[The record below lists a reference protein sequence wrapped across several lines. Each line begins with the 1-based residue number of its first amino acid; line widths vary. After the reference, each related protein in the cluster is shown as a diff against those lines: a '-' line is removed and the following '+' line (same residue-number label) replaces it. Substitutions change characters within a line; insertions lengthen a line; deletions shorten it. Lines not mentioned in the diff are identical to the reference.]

1 MKSIRMGSLMIVLVL
16 AVLTFPASAA
26 GTEQEGGPEL
36 QPMINEKDV
45 TSSEGQD
52 VSGGEAKK
60 IVSFQRLPSDIE
72 FQTGIVRSNFAPML
86 PKALTVRWMEDGQQE
101 EAVVSVTWGSDPAYD
116 PDKAGKYVFT
126 PVLPEEYRV
135 ESGASL
141 EIQVTLSK
149 EKTTV
154 SGLDLTMKKKARF
167 KLTDEITVEPA
178 YGRSVQLQMK
188 VKGHWITKKNQTLA
202 NAKSDT
208 FTLTYANDWWKTERS
223 HWRLIIEESQ
233 EGTAYT
239 SPAVTVS
246 TQRFYQTPGKY
257 FKIKSTIPTRKSGY
271 TLKPGMSG
279 YKVYKV
285 QKRLGCYQGKA
296 KYTAATVKKVK
307 RFQKKKKLKA
317 TGRVNKAT
325 WLKMGFSEKDWYY
338 MDSYVTPVKVN
349 PTSTKAD
356 HINAMVETAKSYVGT
371 RYIWCASAK
380 QKQGVDCAGL
390 VIQCLY
396 AAGIDPLP
404 QGSHVYAYSKNEYT
418 TRKLWASK
426 KFKHVKYSQKKKGDI
441 IVYHNGKG
449 IVNHVSLYIGGGRE
463 IEATPGI
470 TRYSKAGGRV
480 KGVLR
485 PII

>member
-1 MKSIRMGSLMIVLVL
+1 MKSIRAISLITAFVMVVLI
-16 AVLTFPASAA
+16 FPASAA
-26 GTEQEGGPEL
+26 GAEQKGAADA
-36 QPMINEKDV
+36 QSIANEKTV
-45 TSSEGQD
+45 TSEEGQD
-52 VSGGEAKK
+52 VSGSEAKR
-60 IVSFQRLPSDIE
+60 IVSFHALPSDIK
-72 FQTGIVRSNFAPML
+72 FQTGLVRSNFMPIL
-86 PKALTVRWMEDGQQE
+86 PETLTVRLMRDGQSE
-101 EAVVSVTWGSDPAYD
+101 EAAVPVKWESTPAYD
-116 PDKAGKYVFT
+116 PDKAGKYTFA
-126 PVLPEEYRV
+126 PSLPEGYQAEH
-135 ESGASL
+135 GAAP

-149 EKTTV
+149 EKTAV
-154 SGLDLTMKKKARF
+154 SGLDLTVKKKARS
-167 KLTDEITVEPA
+167 KLTDEITVAPA
-178 YGRSVQLQMK
+178 YGRRVQLQMK
-188 VKGHWITKKNQTLA
+188 VKDEWVTKGERTLA
-202 NAKSDT
+202 DAKSDT
-208 FTLTYANDWWKTERS
+208 FILTYANDWWKTEHS
-223 HWRLIIEESQ
+223 QWRLVIAESE

-239 SPAVTVS
+239 SPAVTIS
-246 TQRFYQTPGKY
+246 TQRFYQTPGNY

-317 TGRVNKAT
+317 TGKVNKAT

-338 MDSYVTPVKVN
+338 LDSYVTPIKVN
-349 PTSTKAD
+349 PSSTKAD

-449 IVNHVSLYIGGGRE
+449 VVNHVSLYIGGGRE

>member
-1 MKSIRMGSLMIVLVL
+1 MKSIRAISLITALIMIVLI
-16 AVLTFPASAA
+16 FPASAA
-26 GTEQEGGPEL
+26 GAEWESGSGFQT
-36 QPMINEKDV
+36 MANEKNV
-45 TSSEGQD
+45 TSDEGQD

-60 IVSFQRLPSDIE
+60 IVNFHGIPSDIE
-72 FQTGIVRSNFAPML
+72 FQIGVVGSNFMPVL
-86 PKALTVRWMEDGQQE
+86 PKTLTVQWMRDGQQE
-101 EAVVSVTWGSDPAYD
+101 EAIVFVTWKSTPAYD
-116 PDKAGKYVFT
+116 PDKEGEYVFA
-126 PVLPEEYRV
+126 PILPEGYQV
-135 ESGASL
+135 ESGAAP
-141 EIQVTLSK
+141 EIRVTLSK
-149 EKTTV
+149 EKTAV
-154 SGLDLTMKKKARF
+154 SGLNLAVKKKARS
-167 KLTDEITVEPA
+167 KLMDEITVEPA

-188 VKGHWITKKNQTLA
+188 VKEHWVTKKSQTLA
-202 NAKSDT
+202 DTKSDT
-208 FTLTYANDWWKTERS
+208 FILTYANDWWKIERS
-223 HWRLIIEESQ
+223 HWRLVIEESQ

-239 SPAVTVS
+239 SPVVTVS

-257 FKIKSTIPTRKSGY
+257 FKIKTMIPTRKSGY

-279 YKVYKV
+279 YKVYKA

-317 TGRVNKAT
+317 TGRVDKAT

-338 MDSYVTPVKVN
+338 LDSYVTSIKVD
-349 PTSTKAD
+349 PSSTKAD

-449 IVNHVSLYIGGGRE
+449 VVNHVSLYIGGGRE

>member
-1 MKSIRMGSLMIVLVL
+1 MKSIRTISLITALVM
-16 AVLTFPASAA
+16 AFLTFPASAA
-26 GTEQEGGPEL
+26 GAEQEDGADARPAARERTVSSGEGEVSDGEIKGIIHFHEL
-36 QPMINEKDV
+36 
-45 TSSEGQD
+45 SSD
-52 VSGGEAKK
+52 LA
-60 IVSFQRLPSDIE
+60 
-72 FQTGIVRSNFAPML
+72 FQTGTVRSNFAPVL
-86 PKALTVRWMEDGQQE
+86 PEILTAQWTRNGQSE
-101 EAVVSVTWGSDPAYD
+101 EAAIPVTWESTPAYD
-116 PDKAGKYVFT
+116 PDKAGKYLFALR
-126 PVLPEEYRV
+126 LPKDYQV
-135 ESGASL
+135 EAVNMP
-141 EIQVTLSK
+141 EIQVNLSK
-149 EKTTV
+149 QKTAV
-154 SGLDLTMKKKARF
+154 SGLELTVKRKARS
-167 KLTDEITVEPA
+167 KLMDEITVAPA
-178 YGRSVQLQMK
+178 YGRTVQLQMK
-188 VKGHWITKKNQTLA
+188 VKDKWITKGKRTLA

-208 FTLTYANDWWKTERS
+208 FILTYANDWWKTERS
-223 HWRLIIEESQ
+223 HWRLVIEESQ
-233 EGTAYT
+233 EGTGYT
-239 SPAVTVS
+239 SPTVTIS

-257 FKIKSTIPTRKSGY
+257 FKVKSAIPTRKSGY

-285 QKRLGCYQGKA
+285 QKKLGCYQGKA
-296 KYTAATVKKVK
+296 KYTAATAKKVK

-317 TGRVNKAT
+317 TGRVNKDT
-325 WLKMGFSEKDWYY
+325 WLKMGFSERDWYY
-338 MDSYVTPVKVN
+338 LDSYVTPIKVD
-349 PTSTKAD
+349 PSSTKAD

-380 QKQGVDCAGL
+380 RKQGVDCAGL

-449 IVNHVSLYIGGGRE
+449 VVNHVSLYIGGGKE

-470 TRYSKAGGRV
+470 TRYSRAGGRV